1 MELLL
6 WILLGLVVLFT
17 LSAIAVVALVVFAF
31 AFIVSGQL
39 EKEDSDSR

>member
-17 LSAIAVVALVVFAF
+17 LSAIAVVVLVILAF
-31 AFIVSGQL
+31 AFIVSGQI